1 MNHYWIELNKLLLI
15 WLACFILTLA
25 GSYIIIPYLR
35 KLKFGQTVRLE
46 GPEKHLS
53 KAGTPTMGG
62 MIFPFILIPVI
73 SLAGNLTPQIVAFMT
88 VTVLSGFIGF
98 IDDWIK
104 VAKKRS
110 MGFRAR
116 EKMACQILLAT
127 GFSLWLYFK
136 GETLILVPFA
146 GEINLG
152 VWRILLDIVAFT
164 ATVNA
169 VNFTDGLDGLA
180 SGTVSVSAVTF
191 GVMAFMTGSTGL
203 TLCAVVLMGI
213 CSGFLWVNVYPARL
227 FMGDTGSLTLGG
239 AIAAIAMM
247 LRLEILILVVG
258 GIFVAE
264 MLSVVI
270 QVISFKT
277 TGKRVFKM
285 SPIHH
290 HFEKLGYHETTI
302 TLRFCLVSMLL
313 AIGGFN
319 LFLATGV
326 IAK

>member
-1 MNHYWIELNKLLLI
+1 
-15 WLACFILTLA
+15 
-25 GSYIIIPYLR
+25 
-35 KLKFGQTVRLE
+35 V
-46 GPEKHLS
+46 
-53 KAGTPTMGG
+53 
-62 MIFPFILIPVI
+62 
-73 SLAGNLTPQIVAFMT
+73 
-88 VTVLSGFIGF
+88 
-98 IDDWIK
+98 
-104 VAKKRS
+104 
-110 MGFRAR
+110 
-116 EKMACQILLAT
+116 
-127 GFSLWLYFK
+127 
-136 GETLILVPFA
+136 
-146 GEINLG
+146 
-152 VWRILLDIVAFT
+152 LDILAFT

-180 SGTVSVSAVTF
+180 SGTVSVSALTF
-191 GVMAFMTGSTGL
+191 GIMAFMAGSVDL
-203 TLCAVVLMGI
+203 TVCSIALMGI
-213 CSGFLWVNVYPARL
+213 CMGFLWVNVYPARL

-247 LRLEILILVVG
+247 LKLELLIIVVG

-264 MLSVVI
+264 MLSVII

-302 TLRFCLVSMLL
+302 TLRFCLVSVLL

-319 LFLATGV
+319 LFLTTGV

>member
-1 MNHYWIELNKLLLI
+1 
-15 WLACFILTLA
+15 
-25 GSYIIIPYLR
+25 
-35 KLKFGQTVRLE
+35 
-46 GPEKHLS
+46 
-53 KAGTPTMGG
+53 MGG
-62 MIFPFILIPVI
+62 MIFPFILLLVI
-73 SLAGNLTPQIVAFMT
+73 SLAGNLTPEIWAFIIVTAI
-88 VTVLSGFIGF
+88 SGFIGF

-110 MGFRAR
+110 MGFKAR
-116 EKMACQILLAT
+116 EKMACQILLAA

-152 VWRILLDIVAFT
+152 VWRIVLDILAFT

-180 SGTVSVSAVTF
+180 SGTVSVSALTF
-191 GVMAFMTGSTGL
+191 GIMAFMAGSVDL
-203 TLCAVVLMGI
+203 TVCSIALMGI
-213 CSGFLWVNVYPARL
+213 CMGFLWVNVYPARL

-247 LRLEILILVVG
+247 LKLELLIIVVG

-264 MLSVVI
+264 MLSVII

-302 TLRFCLVSMLL
+302 TLRFCLVSVLL

-319 LFLATGV
+319 LFLTTGV